1 MCFCM
6 VVDHW
11 NCYEIAMVSM
21 LTTTQCLVV
30 TTYIM
35 IIMNFIIVLIDSCVF
50 FSWYYTS
57 SIQHSHLN
65 VTSETMFSFLVWNMW
80 PPNMQDQSG
89 YISLDEL
96 LNGYDKLPEFQE
108 QMRLMDVEREDMQL
122 GGELGGGFKVF
133 FLNFHPYL
141 GTWSN
146 LTIIFSDR
154 LKPQTSFACFSWWF
168 VQRILPW

>member
-122 GGELGGGFKVF
+122 GGELGGGFKF
-133 FLNFHPYL
+133 FFNFHPYL